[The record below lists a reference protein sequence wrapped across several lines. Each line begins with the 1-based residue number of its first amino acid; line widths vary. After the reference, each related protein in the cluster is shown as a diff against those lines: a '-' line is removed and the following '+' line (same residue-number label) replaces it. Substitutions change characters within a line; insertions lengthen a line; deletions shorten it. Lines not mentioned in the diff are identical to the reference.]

1 MPIAEQIQEL
11 EAELKYSILSR
22 GERAVFLRQLAK
34 LRDKQAKFEA
44 EFARIVEDVK
54 VKLQ

>member
-11 EAELKYSILSR
+11 EAELTNPLTR
-22 GERAVFLRQLAK
+22 GAVFLRQLAK

-54 VKLQ
+54 AKLQ

>member
-22 GERAVFLRQLAK
+22 RERAVFLRQLAK
-34 LRDKQAKFEA
+34 LRDKQARFEA

-54 VKLQ
+54 AELR

>member
-22 GERAVFLRQLAK
+22 RERTQSLRQLAELRAK
-34 LRDKQAKFEA
+34 LARFEA
-44 EFARIVEDVK
+44 ETNRIAEEA
-54 VKLQ
+54 

>member
-22 GERAVFLRQLAK
+22 RERAVFLRQLAK
-34 LRDKQAKFEA
+34 LRDKLAKFEA

-54 VKLQ
+54 VNLP